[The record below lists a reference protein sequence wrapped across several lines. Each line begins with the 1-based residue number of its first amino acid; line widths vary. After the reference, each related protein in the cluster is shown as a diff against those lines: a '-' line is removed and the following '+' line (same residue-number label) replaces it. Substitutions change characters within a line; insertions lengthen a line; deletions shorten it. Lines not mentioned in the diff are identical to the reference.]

1 MQLKNISTYEQT
13 KTKEIRTDKSLFCK
27 NEIIK
32 QIDKAKIDK
41 KNRKLSPEK
50 ENDIINDLL
59 KKIQNL
65 AMQAKSNCIHEQNKH
80 IMGSKNKKTQ
90 KEITYYNRLIEKRKR
105 IEQACIWLFK
115 KRTIKN
121 LTNGNIFKTLISQP
135 ENNRFQYISKNKK
148 NIYDVIILKK
158 ETNNNKTTYQM
169 ETNKWKYFKF
179 AVTIDKNKESDF
191 FQVNNNELIQDWL
204 EKTEQIIKDLLDKIP

>member
-80 IMGSKNKKTQ
+80 IMGSKKQKNSKRNNILQSFNRKTKKNGASMYMVIKKKNNKK
-90 KEITYYNRLIEKRKR
+90 
-105 IEQACIWLFK
+105 
-115 KRTIKN
+115 
-121 LTNGNIFKTLISQP
+121 P
-135 ENNRFQYISKNKK
+135 
-148 NIYDVIILKK
+148 
-158 ETNNNKTTYQM
+158 
-169 ETNKWKYFKF
+169 NKWKYF
-179 AVTIDKNKESDF
+179 
-191 FQVNNNELIQDWL
+191 
-204 EKTEQIIKDLLDKIP
+204 